1 MNRYLSQP
9 VEDESLAYQTAGHA
23 ARVSAPSTATD
34 ATAAAGR
41 FWTGCL
47 AASIALVLAGCSD
60 NTKYLPK
67 PRTPRKRDLVQG
79 AALAPETPAA
89 ETQTGAPN
97 AGGAKPAGP
106 GTASPAAPGP
116 QPAGAV
122 TGSGA
127 ASPVAAA
134 PSPSGVGPAIA
145 SPAVPVTRPA
155 PGYAAADPAAL
166 QLVIEP
172 TTSGQKL
179 SDVDS
184 RRLTIQR
191 LRKITAALAAFAAD
205 NASFPPTASR
215 DQDDMPCLS
224 WRVHLLPYLG
234 HAQLFARFRLS
245 EPFNSEHNARLVAE
259 IPPVYQSPSR
269 PDTKTNY
276 LLVTDNASAFP
287 PGTSTG
293 TPLNAITD
301 GFANTAILV
310 EVDDPMAVAWTAPED
325 YRPVAGDPRR
335 GLQELRSDGFF
346 LGWADGSISCWPSTA
361 PEALIPGLFSI
372 AGKEPPA
379 RSLSVPAV
387 AGEATPVTAST
398 GKPSVADIASS
409 TPAMA
414 KKTAP
419 DSPAGTPPAGESS
432 VDIRREPPS
441 EEQLAQASSIVRDL
455 YDQEFKNAKLDKDKR
470 DFAKKLLEDV
480 ARIEADSAGRFVLLR
495 AARDI
500 AAKAGDVTVAIDACD
515 RLGRE
520 FRVDL
525 LSMKLKALEQAV
537 VNLAAESELAPL
549 YNNSLQLGDEALK
562 LDDFKSAQALYRL
575 AMNAA
580 RRGRSAEREY
590 QVNLREGDLR
600 ETRVAYQ
607 RITDHVH
614 TLVRAPE
621 DPAANAAV
629 GRYYLL
635 LKRDWDRGLPMVLRG
650 DNALLKKIAESDLAQ
665 PTEAEAM
672 VAVGDQWWDFAE
684 KLSVDTEKTSA
695 RIRARHWYEAAQ
707 PNLGASLQK
716 IRVEKRVAEIKREQD
731 KAEGKQ
737 SLGAAAGG
745 RS

>member
-1 MNRYLSQP
+1 M
-9 VEDESLAYQTAGHA
+9 
-23 ARVSAPSTATD
+23 
-34 ATAAAGR
+34 
-41 FWTGCL
+41 
-47 AASIALVLAGCSD
+47 
-60 NTKYLPK
+60 
-67 PRTPRKRDLVQG
+67 
-79 AALAPETPAA
+79 
-89 ETQTGAPN
+89 
-97 AGGAKPAGP
+97 
-106 GTASPAAPGP
+106 
-116 QPAGAV
+116 
-122 TGSGA
+122 
-127 ASPVAAA
+127 
-134 PSPSGVGPAIA
+134 
-145 SPAVPVTRPA
+145 
-155 PGYAAADPAAL
+155 
-166 QLVIEP
+166 
-172 TTSGQKL
+172 
-179 SDVDS
+179 
-184 RRLTIQR
+184 
-191 LRKITAALAAFAAD
+191 RKIAAALAAYV
-205 NASFPPTASR
+205 SEKGGFPPRAIR
-215 DQDDMPCLS
+215 DEEGTPILS
-224 WRVHLLPYLG
+224 WRVALLPYLG
-234 HAQLFARFRLS
+234 HTELYNKFRKNLS
-245 EPFNSEHNARLVAE
+245 WNRPENRAFLSE
-259 IPPVYQSPSR
+259 IPPVFQYPGR
-269 PDTKTNY
+269 ADARTNY
-276 LLVTDNASAFP
+276 LLVTAENTVFSASARE
-287 PGTSTG
+287 SA
-293 TPLNAITD
+293 PLESIKD
-301 GFANTAILV
+301 GVGETAIMV
-310 EVDDPMAVAWTAPED
+310 EVDDEFAVEWTSPADFEFSNED
-325 YRPVAGDPRR
+325 VTR
-335 GLQELRSDGFF
+335 GLQLQQNDGF
-346 LGWADGSISCWPSTA
+346 LLAWADGSVSLWPRSA
-361 PEALIPGLFSI
+361 QQSLIRGLFSI
-372 AGKEPPA
+372 AGGEPPA
-379 RSLSVPAV
+379 RSLSTAAYVARSQESSAAPDAMNGNQGIMNQPAGV
-387 AGEATPVTAST
+387 QT
-398 GKPSVADIASS
+398 GQAAANMPLGTSVAPDGLTVVRSQPELS
-409 TPAMA
+409 T
-414 KKTAP
+414 
-419 DSPAGTPPAGESS
+419 
-432 VDIRREPPS
+432 DIRREPPS

-480 ARIEADSAGRFVLLR
+480 ARIEADSAGRFVLMR

-549 YNNSLQLGDEALK
+549 YTNSLQLGDEALQ
-562 LDDFKSAQALYRL
+562 LDDFKSAQTLYRL

-590 QVNLREGDLR
+590 QINLREGDLR

-650 DNALLKKIAESDLAQ
+650 DNAPLKKIAESDLAR

-716 IRVEKRVAEIKREQD
+716 IRVEKRIAEIKREQD